1 LKIPP
6 YICNAL
12 GRCKDK
18 FEGKIPHEHR
28 KLGIRSPSL
37 HRPIKKMRA
46 DSFFVRDVGGERTAK
61 ESTQM
66 QVLPNPSLRG
76 VATHRES
83 PKDKIRLGDYNKA
96 NIGAKCRDGC
106 RSGFAADR
114 QSEVTNPNP
123 RRVYELVAKLYGT
136 SDTEAKAI
144 KPR

>member
-1 LKIPP
+1 MHL
-6 YICNAL
+6 AV
-12 GRCKDK
+12 CKRNSG
-18 FEGKIPHEHR
+18 GKSPQEHR

-37 HRPIKKMRA
+37 TLRPTKKLKGRIL
-46 DSFFVRDVGGERTAK
+46 FCVGVGGERTAK